1 MQVLCK
7 LSNTVSDIRCKVCG
21 QGFLVYWSRPSR
33 TEQDASRHQVV
44 EALEQ
49 QHATS
54 RSADAH
60 PRIGF
65 NVPDWSGL
73 ARFSGAALLGG
84 AENWSL

>member
-7 LSNTVSDIRCKVCG
+7 LSNTVSDVRCKVCG
-21 QGFLVYWSRPSR
+21 QGFLVYWSRTSR
-33 TEQDASRHQVV
+33 EEQDSTRRQVIDALAAHHSTSAAA
-44 EALEQ
+44 EAP
-49 QHATS
+49 
-54 RSADAH
+54 

-84 AENWSL
+84 ADTWSL